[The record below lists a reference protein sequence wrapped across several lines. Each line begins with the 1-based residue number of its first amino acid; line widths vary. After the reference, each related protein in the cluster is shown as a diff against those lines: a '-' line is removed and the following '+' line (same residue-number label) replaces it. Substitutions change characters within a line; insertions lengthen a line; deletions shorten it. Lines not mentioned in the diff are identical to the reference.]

1 MNMRVRLTLLVW
13 VVLLA
18 APGLALA
25 GVCFNV
31 TGLPEGAALDVVP
44 LTAPPNGPIP
54 LAGQAQG
61 LCGLGQ
67 PPALVQ
73 GTAIIDPSGAA
84 RAGVKLVAARPGC
97 TGGEAEIVLLPSPFA
112 TGSGQVRL
120 PEGSVTNIDLTL
132 DPTGVACQ
140 PRSPRATACVSNA
153 TTLCLL
159 QNRFRVTATTPTQ
172 AGSAP
177 GQALK
182 SSSESGFFAF
192 LEPSNVELVV
202 KVLDSRG
209 VNNFFWVLVTTTTTD
224 VEYTLTVT
232 DTQTGRVKTYSN
244 PVGNLA
250 PPVFDTTAFSPTP

>member
-1 MNMRVRLTLLVW
+1 MNMRVRMTLIAL
-13 VVLLA
+13 VLLSGM
-18 APGLALA
+18 PGLARA
-25 GVCFNV
+25 GVCFDV
-31 TGLPEGAALDVVP
+31 TGLPEAAALDLVP
-44 LTAPPNGPIP
+44 LAAGPQGPIP

-61 LCGLGQ
+61 VSGLGQ

-73 GTAIIDPSGAA
+73 GIAIVEPSGTARVA
-84 RAGVKLVAARPGC
+84 IKLLSVRAGC
-97 TGGEAEIVLLPSPFA
+97 SGGEAELVLPPPLT
-112 TGSGQVRL
+112 TGSGGVRL
-120 PEGSVTNIDLTL
+120 PEGSVANVVLTL
-132 DPTGVACQ
+132 DPTGLACQ
-140 PRSPRATACVSNA
+140 PRSPRPTACVPNA

-202 KVLDSRG
+202 KVLDGRG
-209 VNNFFWVLVTTTTTD
+209 VNNFFWVLVTTTATD

-244 PVGNLA
+244 PVGAPA
-250 PPVFDTTAFSPTP
+250 PPVFDTTALSPTS